1 MDRQEG
7 LWYVEECR
15 LATDRFGSRRA
26 GTYVATH
33 GGFAD
38 EGSARA
44 FVYVAERND
53 DGQRVYVVYQSSAP
67 PGLAEL
73 LRVPRR

>member
-7 LWYVEECR
+7 KWYVEECR
-15 LATDRFGSRRA
+15 LATDRYGSRRA
-26 GTYVATH
+26 GTYVTTH
-33 GGFAD
+33 GAFDD

-53 DGQRVYVVYQSSAP
+53 DGQRVYIVYQVATP
-67 PGLAEL
+67 RGLAEL
-73 LRVPRR
+73 LRAPRQ